1 MSDLVQRSYA
11 PTTVPL
17 YLRHWKHFKSFLI
30 ETNLPALWP
39 SPPNHIALYVASLAN
54 SGRSPSSIRIAL
66 AAVAWFHKINN
77 SVDHTKNFTV
87 LRMLKGLQKGSPR
100 VKKEPITRDI
110 LHKLLDNLTIR
121 DNHYLSIMIKSAF
134 LLLYHGCFR
143 VGEVSKS
150 KHILHTLKIENIS
163 FINHP
168 CTHANFKLV
177 SHKYSKGETT
187 IAIKVGHIPAY
198 CPIRSLLEYLKLR
211 SQTPGP
217 LFLLETGSP
226 LDRATIAK
234 CLSSSLANSGLQSN
248 LFSTHSFR
256 VGRATDLALSG
267 VSESLLRETGRWS
280 SNAFLKYLRF
290 NVFTVPL

>member
-1 MSDLVQRSYA
+1 MIRS
-11 PTTVPL
+11 T
-17 YLRHWKHFKSFLI
+17 
-30 ETNLPALWP
+30 
-39 SPPNHIALYVASLAN
+39 
-54 SGRSPSSIRIAL
+54 
-66 AAVAWFHKINN
+66 
-77 SVDHTKNFTV
+77 
-87 LRMLKGLQKGSPR
+87 
-100 VKKEPITRDI
+100 
-110 LHKLLDNLTIR
+110 
-121 DNHYLSIMIKSAF
+121 F

-150 KHILHTLKIENIS
+150 KNILHTLKIENIS
-163 FINHP
+163 FINYP

-177 SHKYSKGETT
+177 SHKHSKGETT

-234 CLSSSLANSGLQSN
+234 YLSSSLANSGLQSN

-280 SNAFLKYLRF
+280 SNAFMKYLRF